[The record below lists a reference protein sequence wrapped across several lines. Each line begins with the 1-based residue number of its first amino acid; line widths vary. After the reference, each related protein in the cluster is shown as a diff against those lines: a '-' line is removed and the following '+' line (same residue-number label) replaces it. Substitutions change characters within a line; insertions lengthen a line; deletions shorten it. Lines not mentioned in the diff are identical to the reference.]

1 MSDKDLSRYKVIND
15 VCEYRLRRAD
25 AAEILNLSERQ
36 VQHLMNRLREPGV
49 SSLVHGAR
57 GKPSN
62 NRISSDY
69 RQIILAI
76 VRKHYADFAPTLAQE
91 KLLELH
97 NLPVSNE
104 TLRQWMIADGLWVP
118 HSQRQPRV
126 YQPRYRRDCLGE
138 LVQIDGSHHDWFE
151 GRSPKCCL
159 LVYIDD
165 ATGRLI

>member
-1 MSDKDLSRYKVIND
+1 
-15 VCEYRLRRAD
+15 
-25 AAEILNLSERQ
+25 
-36 VQHLMNRLREPGV
+36 MNRLRESGAA
-49 SSLVHGAR
+49 SLVHGAR

-69 RQIILAI
+69 RQTILAI

-118 HSQRQPRV
+118 HSQRSPV
-126 YQPRYRRDCLGE
+126 FIN
-138 LVQIDGSHHDWFE
+138 LVIA
-151 GRSPKCCL
+151 
-159 LVYIDD
+159 VT
-165 ATGRLI
+165 A